1 MMLAGVAINPG
12 KPLPCEFPRPS
23 ILVAGPVDLVAKNV
37 ISNISPDVASGE
49 NKNTSDHTGV
59 LFFPNAA
66 HIDLPHRFFNLFR
79 SGVGLG
85 RTGTRAYS
93 RATPP
98 FRAETARSTFMKRT
112 SLAKLKAVTA
122 HRHSVRTLSIPRS
135 RN

>member
-1 MMLAGVAINPG
+1 MNLWYPG
-12 KPLPCEFPRPS
+12 
-23 ILVAGPVDLVAKNV
+23 AGPVDLVAKNV
-37 ISNISPDVASGE
+37 IPNISPDVASGK
-49 NKNTSDHTGV
+49 NKKTSDHAGV